1 VTRRN
6 RLILWIAGIV
16 TFLGLT
22 YISVPWILA
31 GWIKTGLSE
40 RGLGN
45 IQVHVGYP
53 GWHGL
58 SVSRVNFSTTV
69 GGYDVSGEFTDI
81 DVEYRVAGLLTGNLA
96 SIHVPGGV
104 VTARPATVHVSSAT
118 IPSAQPM
125 VALVSGQWLSRL
137 PAREL
142 VFDQL
147 IVNLQ
152 SPADAVYTIK
162 LSGAMDEA
170 EAKINGEITL
180 PEPQKN
186 QPALSFT
193 AARTGEVHLSLFP
206 STIAT
211 GPMLEWDVN
220 TIAVNHARIEAD
232 GQLHAQLHA
241 LATFLRPW
249 FNGANWMSAME
260 GDINSD
266 WKAIVP
272 DTGQE
277 QATVMLDLRGKG
289 SSWDFGGKVKVHG
302 AEGQREPKLSVEILE
317 LGGRYK
323 KTAMAGL
330 NANAVLAIDNGVYTT
345 KDAQARIDLLHIG
358 FPVKNIEARFQL
370 AQHGWKPIVRIKKL
384 TAELLGG
391 RARSDPFQLDPGK
404 DKHRFVVQLEGIGLN
419 DILQLEQQQDLR
431 GSGKLDGRIPI
442 EITHEGIHVAQGK
455 LSARAPGGGINY
467 LPTARVLALA
477 KTNASVKMIVDAL
490 GNFQYHKMDVTSDYK
505 PSGDLVLKV
514 RLEGHNPDWQAG
526 QPVNLNLNV
535 EENIPT
541 LLRSLQLSG
550 EITERIRERYQKTP

>member
-1 VTRRN
+1 M
-6 RLILWIAGIV
+6 AGIV

-31 GWIKTGLSE
+31 GWIKSGLSE

-58 SVSRVNFSTTV
+58 SVSRVQFSSTV
-69 GGYDVSGEFTDI
+69 GGYDVSGDFTDI
-81 DVEYRVAGLLTGNLA
+81 DVEYRVAELLTGNLA

-104 VTARPATVHVSSAT
+104 ITARPATTHVSPAT
-118 IPSAQPM
+118 VPSAQPI
-125 VALVSGQWLSRL
+125 VALISGQWLSRL
-137 PAREL
+137 PAPEL
-142 VFDQL
+142 VLDQL
-147 IVNLQ
+147 VVNLR

-162 LSGAMDEA
+162 LSGAIDEA
-170 EAKINGEITL
+170 AAKINGEITL

-206 STIAT
+206 STTAT
-211 GPMLEWDVN
+211 SPMFEWAVN
-220 TIAVNHARIEAD
+220 TITVDRARIEAN

-241 LATFLRPW
+241 LAPFLRPW
-249 FNGANWMSAME
+249 LNKADWVSAME
-260 GDINSD
+260 GDINSE

-272 DTGQE
+272 DTGSQA
-277 QATVMLDLRGKG
+277 QATVTLDLQGKG
-289 SSWDFGGKVKVHG
+289 SSWDFGGEAKVRG
-302 AEGQREPKLSVEILE
+302 AEGQSEYKLSVEILKF
-317 LGGRYK
+317 GGRYK

-330 NANAVLAIDNGVYTT
+330 NANAELAIDNGVYTT

-391 RARSDPFQLDPGK
+391 RARSDPFQLDPEK

-442 EITHEGIHVAQGK
+442 EITHDGIHVAQGN
-455 LSARAPGGGINY
+455 LSARAPGGGISY

-514 RLEGHNPDWQAG
+514 RLEGNNPDWKAG
-526 QPVNLNLNV
+526 QPVNLNLSV

-550 EITERIRERYQKTP
+550 EITERIRERYQKAP

>member
-1 VTRRN
+1 M
-6 RLILWIAGIV
+6 AGIV
-16 TFLGLT
+16 AFLGLT
-22 YISVPWILA
+22 YISAPWILA
-31 GWIKTGLSE
+31 GWIKSGLSE

-58 SVSRVNFSTTV
+58 KVSKVHFSSTV
-69 GGYDVSGEFTDI
+69 GRYDVSGEFPDI
-81 DVEYRVAGLLTGNLA
+81 DVEYRVADLLTGNLA

-162 LSGAMDEA
+162 LSGAVDEA

-180 PEPQKN
+180 PQPQKN

-206 STIAT
+206 STT
-211 GPMLEWDVN
+211 VTSPMFEWAVN
-220 TIAVNHARIEAD
+220 KIAVDRVQIEAN
-232 GQLHAQLHA
+232 GELHAKLHA
-241 LATFLRPW
+241 LAAFLRPW
-249 FNGANWMSAME
+249 LKGANWMSAMQ
-260 GDINSD
+260 GDINSE

-272 DTGQE
+272 GTGSQA
-277 QATVMLDLRGKG
+277 QATVMLDLQGKG
-289 SSWDFGGKVKVHG
+289 SSWDFGGEVKVHG
-302 AEGQREPKLSVEILE
+302 AEGQPEHKLSVEILE
-317 LGGRYK
+317 FGGRYK

-442 EITHEGIHVAQGK
+442 EITHDGIHVAQGK
-455 LSARAPGGGINY
+455 LSAREPGGGINY
-467 LPTARVLALA
+467 SPTEKVLALA

-514 RLEGHNPDWQAG
+514 RLEGKNPDWKAG
-526 QPVNLNLNV
+526 QPVNLNLSV

-550 EITERIRERYQKTP
+550 EITERIRERYQKAP

>member
-1 VTRRN
+1 M
-6 RLILWIAGIV
+6 AGIV

-58 SVSRVNFSTTV
+58 RVSKVHFSSTV
-69 GGYDVSGEFTDI
+69 GSYDVSGEFTDI

-104 VTARPATVHVSSAT
+104 VTARPATTHVSSAR
-118 IPSAQPM
+118 IPSAQPL
-125 VALVSGQWLSRL
+125 VALISGQWLSRI

-147 IVNLQ
+147 IVNLR
-152 SPADAVYTIK
+152 SPADAVYTIT
-162 LSGAMDEA
+162 LGGAADEA

-193 AARTGEVHLSLFP
+193 AARTGEVRLSLFP
-206 STIAT
+206 STTAT
-211 GPMLEWDVN
+211 GPMFEWAVN
-220 TIAVNHARIEAD
+220 TIAVNRSRVEAN
-232 GQLHAQLHA
+232 GQLHAKLHA
-241 LATFLRPW
+241 LAAFLGPW
-249 FNGANWMSAME
+249 FNGTDWMSAMQ
-260 GDINSD
+260 GDINSE

-272 DTGQE
+272 DTGSPG

-302 AEGQREPKLSVEILE
+302 AEERREHKLSVEILE
-317 LGGRYK
+317 FGGRYK
-323 KTAMAGL
+323 KTAMVGL

-370 AQHGWKPIVRIKKL
+370 AQHGWKPIVRIKRL

-442 EITHEGIHVAQGK
+442 EFTHDGIHVVQGK

-514 RLEGHNPDWQAG
+514 RLEGNNPDWKAG
-526 QPVNLNLNV
+526 QPVNLNLSV

-541 LLRSLQLSG
+541 LLRSLQLSS